1 LLTPE
6 ACLHSRAPQYDSI
19 RDKRI
24 GICGDDCERAK
35 PFSRFGIFPV
45 LPNACDTK
53 RRAILHG
60 DGIRL
65 LRSLSLDCLPIEA
78 AIHRHDAASLPISL
92 AEAVQLRACFGLG
105 IDRFAS
111 AGRVRAPIRDKAPP
125 RRVERYFASV
135 MIAPDDEQLLTGR
148 SVLAGRIIADAAIP
162 YIQAMNDGISRRSAA
177 LNYTSAHGAQ
187 YGSAVS

>member
-1 LLTPE
+1 MFTF
-6 ACLHSRAPQYDSI
+6 ACAAYHSV

-24 GICGDDCERAK
+24 GVRGDDCERAK

-65 LRSLSLDCLPIEA
+65 LRCPSLDCFPLEE

-92 AEAVQLRACFGLG
+92 AEAGQLRKCFGLG
-105 IDRFAS
+105 IDGFAFPS
-111 AGRVRAPIRDKAPP
+111 RVLAPIGNEAPP
-125 RRVERYFASV
+125 QRVERYFASV

-148 SVLAGRIIADAAIP
+148 SVPAGRIIADAAIP